1 MPNHKSCQKR
11 MRQTVKRTLAN
22 KIIKTKVKTSVKKYL
37 EESDKERKVDLLKN
51 IYKVY
56 DQAVSKNVF
65 KKNKAARA
73 KSRLAKKLD

>member
-11 MRQTVKRTLAN
+11 MRQTAKRTLAN

-37 EESDKERKVDLLKN
+37 EESDKEKKVNLLKN

-65 KKNKAARA
+65 KKNKAARV

>member
-1 MPNHKSCQKR
+1 MPNHKSCEKR
-11 MRQTVKRTLAN
+11 MRQTAKRSLAN

-37 EESDKERKVDLLKN
+37 KESDKEKKVELLKD

-65 KKNKAARA
+65 KINKAARA
-73 KSRLAKKLD
+73 KSRLAKKSN

>member
-11 MRQTVKRTLAN
+11 MRQTAKRTLAN

-37 EESDKERKVDLLKN
+37 EESDKEKKVSLLKN

-65 KKNKAARA
+65 KKNKAARV

>member
-11 MRQTVKRTLAN
+11 MRQTAKRTLAN
-22 KIIKTKVKTSVKKYL
+22 KIIKTKVKTSIKKYL
-37 EESDKERKVDLLKN
+37 EESDKEKKVNLLKN

-65 KKNKAARA
+65 KKNKAARV